1 MILRALYDYYYRSGN
16 LPARGMELKEIGFII
31 VIDKNG
37 RFLRFEDR
45 RTNKKNA
52 QQFLVRKS
60 VSRSSAPLANYLYDN
75 SQYVFGY
82 SDKGSMESMRKYFDT
97 FKAKIDEINSLYPE
111 NKDIKTVYA
120 FYQQEPDNLV
130 EAMQQDPLWPD
141 IIKNLKKKY
150 SLFY

>member
-111 NKDIKTVYA
+111 NKDIKT
-120 FYQQEPDNLV
+120 
-130 EAMQQDPLWPD
+130 
-141 IIKNLKKKY
+141 
-150 SLFY
+150 